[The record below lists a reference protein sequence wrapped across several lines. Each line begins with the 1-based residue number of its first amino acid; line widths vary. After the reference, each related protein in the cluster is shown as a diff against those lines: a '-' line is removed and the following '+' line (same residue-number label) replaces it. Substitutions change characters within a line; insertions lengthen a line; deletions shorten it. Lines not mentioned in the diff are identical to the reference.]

1 MTKIQQYQQLL
12 IPNMVYSPELLITL
26 LEQVLSEKRYA
37 HVIRVLNTAK
47 ILANKFQVSKKEQD
61 QIIQAVLFHDLA
73 KGMKDEELFEYAE
86 IYSIYLG
93 DVPAPIYHAI
103 VGAWMM
109 EYFFDINDKKVLE
122 AVYYHTTGYINFL
135 TNQIGAILFIAD
147 YLEPARSFEKLH
159 IEIHIPSNIK
169 LALLEIVKD
178 KISYVIQRNR
188 VIDCK
193 SVTFYHGLLKEQGD
207 N

>member
-26 LEQVLSEKRYA
+26 LEQVLSEKRYS

-61 QIIQAVLFHDLA
+61 QIVQAVLFHDLA

-86 IYSIYLG
+86 IYSIDLG

-109 EYFFDINDKKVLE
+109 ECFFDINDKKVLE

-147 YLEPARSFEKLH
+147 YLEPVRSFEKSH

-188 VIDCK
+188 IIDCK
-193 SVTFYHGLLKEQGD
+193 SVAFYHALLKEPGD
-207 N
+207 H